1 MNNEHLLVI
10 QGLKKYFPVGGG
22 FLGKTK
28 SYVKAIDGVDL
39 VVYRGEILGLVGESG
54 CGKTTL
60 GYCVLRL
67 EEPTEGNIVF
77 EDEDILTKD
86 RRAMRRVRRDMQVV
100 FQDPYSSLN
109 PRKTVGQIVGEAFS
123 IHGILTPV
131 DRQRRIK
138 ELMDV
143 VGLRPEHI
151 NRFPHEFSGGQR
163 QRICIARALAL
174 NPKLVIA
181 DEPASALDVSIQAQI
196 LNLLVNLQDRFNLT
210 YIFISHDLSVVRYL
224 CNRVAVMYLGR
235 LVELAPA
242 GSLYAHPIHPYTE
255 ALLSAVPAANPFTKR
270 KRIILRGDVPSP
282 VNPPPGCTFHP
293 RCPYRQ
299 EVCTQKVPVFEEI
312 ENGHFVACYFP
323 KKGGSKEG

>member
-1 MNNEHLLVI
+1 MNDDHLLVVR
-10 QGLKKYFPVGGG
+10 GLKKYFPVGGG
-22 FLGKTK
+22 FLGGPK

-39 VVYRGEILGLVGESG
+39 VVYRGETLGLVGESG

-67 EEPTEGNIVF
+67 EEPTEGNIIF
-77 EDEDILTKD
+77 ENEDILTKD
-86 RRAMRRVRRDMQVV
+86 RRSMRRLRRDMQVI

-109 PRKTVGQIVGEAFS
+109 PRKTVGQIIGEAFS
-123 IHGILTPV
+123 IHGISAPPE
-131 DRQRRIK
+131 RQKRIK

-235 LVELAPA
+235 LLELAPS
-242 GSLYAHPIHPYTE
+242 GSLYAHPMHPYTE
-255 ALLSAVPAANPFTKR
+255 ALLSAVPVANPFIQR

-293 RCPYRQ
+293 RCRYRQ
-299 EVCTQKVPVFEEI
+299 EICSQKAPLFEEI
-312 ENGHFVACYFP
+312 GNGHFVACYS
-323 KKGGSKEG
+323 KGKGGSREG

>member
-28 SYVKAIDGVDL
+28 SYVKAVDGVDL

-109 PRKTVGQIVGEAFS
+109 PRKTVGQIIGEAFS
-123 IHGILTPV
+123 IHSILTPV